1 MADIASSTA
10 VSTLVAAL
18 WSDVRALADERE
30 VDLDLRLLGRPTEL
44 ADGARN
50 VVIEVVS
57 AVVESARSAGEL
69 HHVALEVA
77 FGADSVSVRIEHDG
91 MLGAVLRTRA
101 EGVILANYGE
111 VGEVGGTLTMSSGRG
126 YGMRIELTVPYLPTD
141 GPASVIP
148 PPPGGIAPQR
158 LQVPAGS
165 TLVGVEPL
173 TSQEATT
180 LNLLAAGL
188 SNKEIAGRMHLGVG
202 TVKFHLAQI
211 YQKLGVQG
219 RGRVAAVARAR
230 ELGLIFD

>member
-1 MADIASSTA
+1 MADVASSMS
-10 VSTLVAAL
+10 VPTLVEAL

-44 ADGARN
+44 ADATRN
-50 VVIEVVS
+50 VVTEAVRG
-57 AVVESARSAGEL
+57 VVESARSAAEL

-77 FGADSVSVRIEHDG
+77 FGVESVSVRIEHDG
-91 MLGAVLRTRA
+91 TLETDQRSRA
-101 EGVILANYGE
+101 ESVILAKYGDM
-111 VGEVGGTLTMSSGRG
+111 GDVGGTLAMSSGRG
-126 YGMRIELTVPYLPTD
+126 YGMRFELTVPYVPAD
-141 GPASVIP
+141 GAANLVQA
-148 PPPGGIAPQR
+148 PPGGMARQR
-158 LQVPAGS
+158 VHITAGS
-165 TLVGVEPL
+165 ALAGVEAL
-173 TSQEATT
+173 TAQEATT

-188 SNKEIAGRMHLGVG
+188 SNKEIASRMHLGVG

>member
-1 MADIASSTA
+1 MADVASSTT

-77 FGADSVSVRIEHDG
+77 FGAANVSVRIEHDG
-91 MLGAVLRTRA
+91 MLGTDLRTRA

-141 GPASVIP
+141 GPASVI

>member
-1 MADIASSTA
+1 MADVASSTT
-10 VSTLVAAL
+10 VSMLVAAL

-30 VDLDLRLLGRPTEL
+30 VDLDLRLLGRPIEL
-44 ADGARN
+44 ADGTRN

-57 AVVESARSAGEL
+57 DVVESARLAGEL

-77 FGADSVSVRIEHDG
+77 FGVDSVSVRIEHDG
-91 MLGAVLRTRA
+91 TLGTEQRSRA
-101 EGVILANYGE
+101 ESVILAKYGE
-111 VGEVGGTLTMSSGRG
+111 VGDVGGTLSMSSGRG
-126 YGMRIELTVPYLPTD
+126 YGMRIELTVPNVLTD
-141 GPASVIP
+141 GPAVVIP
-148 PPPGGIAPQR
+148 APPGGFPQQR
-158 LQVPAGS
+158 AQVTAGS
-165 TLVGVEPL
+165 ALAGVEPL
-173 TSQEATT
+173 TAQEATT

>member
-1 MADIASSTA
+1 MVDVASSTA
-10 VSTLVAAL
+10 VSALVAAL

-44 ADGARN
+44 PEGARH

-57 AVVESARSAGEL
+57 GVVESARSVAEL

-77 FGADSVSVRIEHDG
+77 FGAESVSVRIEHDG
-91 MLGAVLRTRA
+91 ALVTDQRLRA
-101 EGVILANYGE
+101 ESVILAKYGE
-111 VGEVGGTLTMSSGRG
+111 VGAVGGTLVLSSGRG
-126 YGMRIELTVPYLPTD
+126 YGMRIELTVPYKLAD
-141 GPASVIP
+141 GPANAIP
-148 PPPGGIAPQR
+148 APPGGIPLQR
-158 LQVPAGS
+158 VQVAAGS
-165 TLVGVEPL
+165 ALAGVEAL
-173 TSQEATT
+173 TAQEATT

-211 YQKLGVQG
+211 YQKLDVQG

-230 ELGLIFD
+230 DLGLIFD

>member
-1 MADIASSTA
+1 MADGVGAVA
-10 VSTLVAAL
+10 VSGLVATL

-30 VDLDLRLLGRPTEL
+30 VDLDLRLLGKPAEL
-44 ADGARN
+44 REETQK
-50 VVIEVVS
+50 VVASVVGR
-57 AVVESARSAGEL
+57 VVASAREAGEL
-69 HHVALEVA
+69 HHAALEVS
-77 FGADSVSVRIEHDG
+77 FGTESVSVRFEHDG
-91 MLGAVLRTRA
+91 MLDAASRAAVESAILSGYGEIGAV
-101 EGVILANYGE
+101 GGSLA
-111 VGEVGGTLTMSSGRG
+111 LSSGRG
-126 YGMRIELTVPYLPTD
+126 YGLRIEVTALYEPQT
-141 GPASVIP
+141 GAA
-148 PPPGGIAPQR
+148 PGGFERAAG
-158 LQVPAGS
+158 VPSVPGRMAQTGS
-165 TLVGVEPL
+165 FANVEQL